1 MRSPALTAGQ
11 NSYVVGSEAQ
21 LYSTQD
27 PGSLHFPALIAIIL
41 ISFGQFLR
49 LVLLFESWKD
59 QQCLPIGVH
68 K

>member
-11 NSYVVGSEAQ
+11 GSYVVGSEAQ
-21 LYSTQD
+21 LHSTED
-27 PGSLHFPALIAIIL
+27 PGSLHLPAPIAIIL

-49 LVLLFESWKD
+49 LVLLFEFWRD